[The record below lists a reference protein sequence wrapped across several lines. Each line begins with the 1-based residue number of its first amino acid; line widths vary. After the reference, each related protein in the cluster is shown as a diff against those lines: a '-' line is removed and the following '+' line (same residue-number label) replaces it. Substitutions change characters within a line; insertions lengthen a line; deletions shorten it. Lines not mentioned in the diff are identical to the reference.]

1 MLDFGKGMV
10 MEFIIEDIAEAAKN
24 AAIKEEN
31 ERCFHLAI
39 NAVKR
44 HMITWP
50 VDADSQL
57 WNQRLDRLT
66 NSLIDAFD
74 MEAK

>member
-1 MLDFGKGMV
+1 
-10 MEFIIEDIAEAAKN
+10 MEELIDNLVVAAKDS
-24 AAIKEEN
+24 ATLLEKEK
-31 ERCFHLAI
+31 CFHLVIDVI
-39 NAVKR
+39 NK

-50 VDADSQL
+50 ESADSQL

-74 MEAK
+74 MDAEKQK

>member
-1 MLDFGKGMV
+1 
-10 MEFIIEDIAEAAKN
+10 MEELIDNLVVAAKDS
-24 AAIKEEN
+24 ATLLEK

-39 NAVKR
+39 DAVKR

-50 VDADSQL
+50 MDADSQL

>member
-1 MLDFGKGMV
+1 
-10 MEFIIEDIAEAAKN
+10 MEELIDNLVVAAKDS
-24 AAIKEEN
+24 ATLLEK

-39 NAVKR
+39 DAVKR

-50 VDADSQL
+50 MDADSLL
-57 WNQRLDRLT
+57 WNQRLDCLT
-66 NSLIDAFD
+66 NFLIDAFD

>member
-1 MLDFGKGMV
+1 MV
-10 MEFIIEDIAEAAKN
+10 MEELIDNLVVAAKDS
-24 AAIKEEN
+24 ATLIEK
-31 ERCFHLAI
+31 ERCFHLVI
-39 NAVKR
+39 DTVR
-44 HMITWP
+44 RSMITWP
-50 VDADSQL
+50 LDSDSQL

>member
-1 MLDFGKGMV
+1 
-10 MEFIIEDIAEAAKN
+10 MEELIDNLVVAAKDS
-24 AAIKEEN
+24 ATLLEK

-39 NAVKR
+39 DAVKR

-50 VDADSQL
+50 MDADSQL

-66 NSLIDAFD
+66 DSLIDAFD

>member
-1 MLDFGKGMV
+1 
-10 MEFIIEDIAEAAKN
+10 MEELIDKLIVAAKDS
-24 AAIKEEN
+24 ATLLEN

-39 NAVKR
+39 DAVKR

>member
-1 MLDFGKGMV
+1 MNDEEL
-10 MEFIIEDIAEAAKN
+10 
-24 AAIKEEN
+24 IKMSEK

-39 NAVKR
+39 DTVKK

-66 NSLIDAFD
+66 NSLIDVFD
-74 MEAK
+74 MDAEIPHD

>member
-1 MLDFGKGMV
+1 
-10 MEFIIEDIAEAAKN
+10 MEELIDNLVVAAKDS
-24 AAIKEEN
+24 ATLLEK
-31 ERCFHLAI
+31 ERCFYLAI
-39 NAVKR
+39 DAVKR

-50 VDADSQL
+50 MDADSQL

>member
-1 MLDFGKGMV
+1 
-10 MEFIIEDIAEAAKN
+10 MEFMLEDIAEAAKN

-39 NAVKR
+39 DAVKR

>member
-1 MLDFGKGMV
+1 
-10 MEFIIEDIAEAAKN
+10 MEELIDNLVVAAKDS
-24 AAIKEEN
+24 ARLLEK

-39 NAVKR
+39 DTVRK

-74 MEAK
+74 MDAEIPHD

>member
-1 MLDFGKGMV
+1 
-10 MEFIIEDIAEAAKN
+10 MEELIDNLIVAAKDS
-24 AAIKEEN
+24 ATLSEK

-39 NAVKR
+39 DAVKR

>member
-1 MLDFGKGMV
+1 
-10 MEFIIEDIAEAAKN
+10 MEFMLEEIAEAAKN
-24 AAIKEEN
+24 AARIEEN

>member
-1 MLDFGKGMV
+1 
-10 MEFIIEDIAEAAKN
+10 MEELIDNLVVAAKDS
-24 AAIKEEN
+24 ATLLEKEK
-31 ERCFHLAI
+31 CFHLAI
-39 NAVKR
+39 DAVKR

-50 VDADSQL
+50 MDADSQL

-66 NSLIDAFD
+66 DSLIDAFN